1 MAEWLGGNEIFNHG
15 GANQNLGLTEYI
27 EGLGWYGD
35 LMSDAAFYF
44 GYSSSGKVAGA
55 PERCTWVE
63 RDPPGVCGNSARA
76 VYGVPATLL
85 RFILDLY
92 GPGYSGG
99 EAALMRDLT
108 SSGETGYA
116 NLVTTTGADS
126 FALIQTLFG
135 LNLYSDGRT
144 GVTQSANTTIALT
157 YFDFGGI
164 SLGLVEDAQL
174 QPYTSSDA
182 EPNKTFSVRGGST
195 AYLEWEPPRE
205 IAVLGGH
212 APTSIRLAT
221 QSGGEPPDVIG
232 MWIFRIQ

>member
-1 MAEWLGGNEIFNHG
+1 MTEWLVGNEIFNHG
-15 GANQNLGLTEYI
+15 GANQNLGLAQYI

-35 LMSDAAFYF
+35 LMGDAAFYF

-55 PERCTWVE
+55 PERCTWVA
-63 RDPPGVCGNSARA
+63 RDPPGVCEGGSRA

-108 SSGETGYA
+108 SSDETGYA
-116 NLVTTTGADS
+116 NLVTTTGASS

-144 GVTQSANTTIALT
+144 GVAQSANTTSALT
-157 YFDFGGI
+157 YFDYGG
-164 SLGLVEDAQL
+164 L
-174 QPYTSSDA
+174 QPYTRSDA

-212 APTSIRLAT
+212 APTSIRLTT
-221 QSGGEPPDVIG
+221 QSGDELPDVIG

>member
-1 MAEWLGGNEIFNHG
+1 MAEWLVGNEIFDHG
-15 GANQNLGLTEYI
+15 GANQNLGLAQYI

-35 LMSDAAFYF
+35 LMGDAAFYF

-55 PERCTWVE
+55 PERCTWVA
-63 RDPPGVCGNSARA
+63 RDPPGVCEGGSRA

-108 SSGETGYA
+108 SSDEIGYN
-116 NLVTTTGADS
+116 NLVTTTGASS

-144 GVTQSANTTIALT
+144 GVAQGTYTRALT
-157 YFDFGGI
+157 YFDFSSI
-164 SLGLVEDAQL
+164 MRLTTSNGLDRGL
-174 QPYTSSDA
+174 QPYTSSAA
-182 EPNKTFSVRGGST
+182 EPTSSHSVRGGST
-195 AYLEWEPPRE
+195 AYLEWEPPSS
-205 IAVLGGH
+205 H
-212 APTSIRLAT
+212 APTSLRIRTPSDDEL
-221 QSGGEPPDVIG
+221 PDVIG
-232 MWIFRIQ
+232 MWILRIQ